1 MDDTFRMPGVSRV
14 KGRLRA
20 LAAVAVMAG
29 AVALAGCQSTGPTS
43 TTSMLSAAGFT
54 MKVAD
59 TPDKKAAL
67 ASLPA
72 NQVTMRQVKGK
83 NVFLYADPR
92 GCNCLYVGND
102 ANYQTYQ
109 GLAFDRSVA
118 SQQLLAAQINAEA
131 DWDYGAWGPGF
142 WW

>member
-1 MDDTFRMPGVSRV
+1 MDHTFRMPGVSRV

-20 LAAVAVMAG
+20 LAAAAVLAG
-29 AVALAGCQSTGPTS
+29 AAALAGCQSTGPTS

-102 ANYQTYQ
+102 ANYQTYR